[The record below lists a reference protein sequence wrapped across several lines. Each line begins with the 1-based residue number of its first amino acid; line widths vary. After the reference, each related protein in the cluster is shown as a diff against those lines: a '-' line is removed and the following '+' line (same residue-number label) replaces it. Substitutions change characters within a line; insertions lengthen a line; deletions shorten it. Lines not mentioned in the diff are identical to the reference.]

1 MDQLDQVE
9 ARLQLLEAF
18 LKELQKWAGRFAFDE
33 DDFRYA
39 DPEVQQKLTR
49 EMAESR
55 SHVNRMLV
63 AAKQAVM
70 DAGIST
76 SVSIGDPATI
86 GGRVDRNVD
95 IFGMI
100 FTPMYGMSFV
110 PHVLGMVEQAIGVYQ
125 NLKDGTGLVRVGQR
139 ESLDIL
145 GAIERALRP
154 AFKQPPANEK
164 AVQDVI
170 ETILQS
176 LGMSYHREKERAAVG
191 PTTFIPDFTLAELNL
206 AIEVKLT
213 NEKHSAADAQHE
225 IAEDITAFRT
235 KWPHIL
241 FVVYDCGVISDPEQL
256 RRENQK
262 LFGVRVLVVK
272 H

>member
-1 MDQLDQVE
+1 MNEIDRVE
-9 ARLQLLEAF
+9 PRLELLESF
-18 LKELQKWAGRFAFDE
+18 LKEVEKWAGKFTFDE
-33 DDFRYA
+33 DALAYEE
-39 DPEVQQKLTR
+39 PGEQQR
-49 EMAESR
+49 IGRQMAESR
-55 SHVNRMLV
+55 SRINRVLV

-76 SVSIGDPATI
+76 EVSVGAPPMF
-86 GGRVDRNVD
+86 GGQVDRHVD
-95 IFGMI
+95 VFGMI

-110 PHVLGMVEQAIGVYQ
+110 PIVVGLVEQAIGVYE
-125 NLKDGTGLVRVGQR
+125 NLKDGTGLVRLIRR

-164 AVQDVI
+164 AVQDTI

-176 LGMSYHREKERAAVG
+176 VGVSYHREKERAPVG
-191 PTTFIPDFTLAELNL
+191 PTAFIPDFTLPELDL
-206 AIEVKLT
+206 AIEAKLS
-213 NEKHSAADAQHE
+213 NERHSSADVQHE
-225 IAEDITAFRT
+225 IAEDITAFQT
-235 KWPHIL
+235 KWRHVF
-241 FVVYDCGVISDPEQL
+241 FVVYDCGVVIDPGQF
-256 RRENQK
+256 RRENEK

>member
-1 MDQLDQVE
+1 MEHIDQIG
-9 ARLQLLEAF
+9 ARIQLLEAF
-18 LKELQKWAGRFAFDE
+18 LKEVQKWAGPFAIDQDE
-33 DDFRYA
+33 IIFPDEAMRRDF
-39 DPEVQQKLTR
+39 VKG
-49 EMAESR
+49 MAESR
-55 SHVNRMLV
+55 SQINRMLV

-76 SVSIGDPATI
+76 NVAVGAPATL

-125 NLKDGTGLVRVGQR
+125 NLRDGTGLVRVGQR

-154 AFKQPPANEK
+154 AFKQPPPNEK
-164 AVQDVI
+164 AIQDVI

-191 PTTFIPDFTLAELNL
+191 PTTFIPDFTLGELNL

>member
-1 MDQLDQVE
+1 MDQIDRVE
-9 ARLQLLEAF
+9 ARLELLEDF
-18 LKELQKWAGRFAFDE
+18 LKEVQKWAGKFAIDE
-33 DDFRYA
+33 DDLLYV
-39 DPEVQQKLTR
+39 DPAVQQKLAR

-55 SHVNRMLV
+55 SRVNRMLI

-70 DAGIST
+70 EAGIST
-76 SVSIGDPATI
+76 SVEVGAPAI
-86 GGRVDRNVD
+86 LGGRVDRHVD

-110 PHVLGMVEQAIGVYQ
+110 PHVLCMVEQAIGVYQ
-125 NLKDGTGLVRVGQR
+125 NLKDGTGLVRVGKR

-154 AFKQPPANEK
+154 AFKQPPTNEK
-164 AVQDVI
+164 AVQDII

-176 LGMSYHREKERAAVG
+176 VGVSYHREKERAPVG
-191 PTTFIPDFTLAELNL
+191 PTAFIPDFTLPDLNL
-206 AIEVKLT
+206 AIEAKLT
-213 NEKHSAADAQHE
+213 NVKHSAADVQRE